1 MADMRQ
7 QNIKY
12 TLSTGAIERV
22 TPSKEAVRL
31 CEELSKGK
39 VSADAAVAAIKEKYG
54 LVGREARG

>member
-7 QNIKY
+7 RSIKY

-22 TPSKEAVRL
+22 APSKEAVRL

-54 LVGREARG
+54 LAGREARG

>member
-1 MADMRQ
+1 MADIRK

-12 TLSTGAIERV
+12 TLSNGVIERV

-54 LVGREARG
+54 LLRREARG